1 MKKKEITPPKSKNIT
16 RFTYEN
22 TAFQGWRLCIS
33 RAGKTFVKYF
43 SDKRYG
49 GMEESR
55 KAALEVLARLEE
67 ALSTV
72 KRVRNLTTTGKPKRC
87 RETEICF
94 KKVENILESVKK
106 EDADY
111 RKQEKARKL
120 KAKQDAKRGDFL
132 VIRRGRRRKA
142 YVESL
147 KLKEEQE
154 KIAQQAEE
162 QAKVVA
168 VEEKPAKAAKAV
180 KAEKVVAKA
189 AKAAKPAAK
198 AEKVA
203 AKAVK
208 APAKT
213 AKAAKAPAKSTKAS
227 AKKAK

>member
-1 MKKKEITPPKSKNIT
+1 MKRKETTPPKSKNIT

-55 KAALEVLARLEE
+55 TAALEVLARLEE

-94 KKVENILESVKK
+94 KKVENILEGIKK
-106 EDADY
+106 EDAEY

-147 KLKEEQE
+147 KQKEEQE
-154 KIAQQAEE
+154 KS
-162 QAKVVA
+162 AKA
-168 VEEKPAKAAKAV
+168 VEEPSKVVVAEKKVELKVAKSTAKTTKTPAKT
-180 KAEKVVAKA
+180 
-189 AKAAKPAAK
+189 
-198 AEKVA
+198 EKVA

-208 APAKT
+208 PAAKT
-213 AKAAKAPAKSTKAS
+213 AKAPAKAVKATKAS
-227 AKKAK
+227 VKKAK